1 MRPYEVVVVLGNRI
15 EDDEVVEGHLN
26 KFVNVLTEN
35 GAEVTKVDKW
45 GKRRL
50 AYKIDGNTE
59 GYYAVIDFRAEEK
72 ATRALEHSLKLT
84 EDVIRYLLVRK
95 PEVDVPTA
103 DAASS

>member
-1 MRPYEVVVVLGNRI
+1 MRPYELVVVLGNQI
-15 EDDEVVEGHLN
+15 EDDEVVDGHLN
-26 KFVNVLTEN
+26 KIVEVLTEN
-35 GAEVTKVDKW
+35 GGEVTKVDKW

-50 AYKIDGNTE
+50 AYEIDGNTE
-59 GYYAVIDFRAEEK
+59 GYYAVIDFRAEEN

-95 PEVDVPTA
+95 LEVDVATA